1 MGIEEELQMTTADIS
16 KMSVIERLQTME
28 ALWDSLTH
36 ESTEIKSPAWHSD
49 VLSERKEK
57 IKNGSATFISL
68 DELKNKNDK

>member
-1 MGIEEELQMTTADIS
+1 MTIADIS

-36 ESTEIKSPAWHSD
+36 EPTEIKSPTWHGD
-49 VLSERKEK
+49 VLSERKER

-68 DELKNKNDK
+68 DELKVKNDK